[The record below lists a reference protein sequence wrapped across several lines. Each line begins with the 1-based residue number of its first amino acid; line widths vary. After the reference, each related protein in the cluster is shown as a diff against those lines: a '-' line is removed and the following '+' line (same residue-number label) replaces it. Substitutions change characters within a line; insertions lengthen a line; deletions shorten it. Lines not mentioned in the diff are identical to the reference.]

1 MEPESI
7 KSFQNR
13 SNVHEKKYEL
23 SDNRDVGCW
32 VAKTFIL
39 GVNMFCHFNKTY
51 LLLFLLLFSASCG
64 GSSSDSEGTATPE
77 IVLNLP
83 AEFSTGET
91 GRAVPDYVTGIFLT
105 VTGDGMEDIELSID
119 PDNLSASVTVT
130 FGTRTFSIVITTS
143 IGKTFTG
150 WKTVEVT
157 SGSTRIIEIN
167 LVVND
172 PPKVTLRASNGAPAI
187 GQAVALSATATD
199 ADGDP
204 MTYSWS
210 KSGGALSA
218 SGLSGKWHSPDSGTY
233 TITFTASDGRGGVGT
248 ATVGITVQAPAGPM
262 PPVITSLLPDI
273 TLPGTGVN
281 VTFTA
286 IANDPNGDP
295 LTYTWNG
302 GGGILTGSGATVSW
316 SSATQGSFTVSV
328 TVDDGNGGTDTAS
341 YTIGVWNPLA
351 TINYW
356 DFNAWSGAAGSNT
369 INLSWTSVVDATQY
383 EIVSN
388 SFNMGEGCGWPPGPA
403 ALFGVSPVIP
413 GSPFS
418 VATLTN
424 QFKCDSRNMR
434 CNNFAFRAS
443 NPGYITSPPLIQ
455 PWFNPNDGI
464 TCPSPLYHGTAFET
478 GDTNGTQGTAEPSG
492 WIFAPSWSYNVTA
505 WVNFAGDIDY
515 VAFNTGTANSITFAV
530 TWGGAIDLLDFYIE
544 PAGGGPVFSIATAT
558 LGSEGPATWTVPAP
572 YANTTMY
579 LKVVGKGALTGW
591 SSVEIDTN

>member
-1 MEPESI
+1 
-7 KSFQNR
+7 
-13 SNVHEKKYEL
+13 
-23 SDNRDVGCW
+23 
-32 VAKTFIL
+32 
-39 GVNMFCHFNKTY
+39 MFCHFNKTY

-83 AEFSTGET
+83 AEFSAGET
-91 GRAVPDYVTGIFLT
+91 GRAIPDYVTGIFLT
-105 VTGDGMEDIELSID
+105 VTGDGMDDIELSID
-119 PDNLSASVTVT
+119 PENLSASVTVT
-130 FGTRTFSIVITTS
+130 FGIRTFSIVITTS

-157 SGSTRIIEIN
+157 AGSSGTIVID

-172 PPKVTLRASNGAPAI
+172 PPKVTLKASNTKPVI

-218 SGLSGKWHSPDSGTY
+218 SGLSGKWHSPDSGNY
-233 TITFTASDGRGGVGT
+233 KVTFTASDGRGGVGS

-286 IANDPNGDP
+286 IASDPNGDP
-295 LTYTWNG
+295 LTYIWNG
-302 GGGILTGSGATVSW
+302 GGGILTGSGATVAW
-316 SSATQGSFTVSV
+316 SSAIQGSFTVSV

-351 TINYW
+351 TLNYW
-356 DFNAWSGAAGSNT
+356 DFNASSGATGSNA

-455 PWFNPNDGI
+455 PLFNPNGGI
-464 TCPSPLYHGTAFET
+464 TCPWPLYMWTGGET
-478 GDTNGTQGTAEPSG
+478 TETNGTQVTAVPSG
-492 WIFAPSWSYNVTA
+492 WTFAPGWSYDIDA
-505 WVNFAGDIDY
+505 PINFAGDIDY
-515 VAFNTGTANSITFAV
+515 VTFNTGTANSVTFK
-530 TWGGAIDLLDFYIE
+530 TTWWGGTDLVDLYIE
-544 PAGGGPVFSIATAT
+544 PAGGAPVFSMATTA
-558 LGSEGPATWTVPAP
+558 LDVEGPVTWTVPAP

-579 LKVVGKGALTGW
+579 LKVVSKGGLTGW
-591 SSVEIDTN
+591 PDIEIDTN